1 MTKLAQ
7 RINKDL
13 IKTKLKY
20 QKLRNKIM
28 NRLKK
33 SDYVT
38 EEIKQLETV
47 VKEKVKE
54 ERERALAQRCLDKMT
69 DKRKKYLFELLS
81 REFATK

>member
-1 MTKLAQ
+1 
-7 RINKDL
+7 
-13 IKTKLKY
+13 
-20 QKLRNKIM
+20 M

-33 SDYVT
+33 TDYIT
-38 EEIKQLETV
+38 EEIKQLETT

-69 DKRKKYLFELLS
+69 DNRKKHVFELLS